1 MEKQR
6 NLFSHL
12 NKEICIIII
21 IISHHITS
29 FLLNYIEQNTQTA
42 QNLILVV
49 KRDTLSAKLSK

>member
-21 IISHHITS
+21 ISHHITS
-29 FLLNYIEQNTQTA
+29 FLLNYIEQKTQTA

>member
-12 NKEICIIII
+12 NKEICI